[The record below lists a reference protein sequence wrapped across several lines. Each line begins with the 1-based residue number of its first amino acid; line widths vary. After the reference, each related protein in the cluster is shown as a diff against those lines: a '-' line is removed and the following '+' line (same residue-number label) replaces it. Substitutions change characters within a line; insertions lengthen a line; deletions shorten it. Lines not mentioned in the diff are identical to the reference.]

1 MPPPCDA
8 ALEAAVKA
16 EEKKTGEEAP
26 YFGAETQREALEL
39 PAWKRIGKAWKNRA
53 PDTCWQ
59 AYVSRYP
66 VDGAPPRY
74 EETVK
79 AEVLRGDH
87 DALLKKAAG
96 RCFQSDLHVYK
107 CTSQFVTIVDCRTVQ
122 TRLVALGYKEKAET
136 WAAALDVEVAA
147 LKERYEGRSFFYDED
162 GSEHVVDDVGFYGK
176 HPEPVAICVCVAVGN
191 SDEFHRGDEWTA
203 GFDDVETWSVGG
215 VVEEAPPP
223 PALPPVPEPPKP
235 PKAPTTRGGRKR
247 AAARTAMS
255 EGARQTNEKR
265 QKKAAVGAAAD
276 KAEAKDDVEPD
287 DGAFRDYV
295 PPHEQI
301 EGDARPTTVNDD
313 ALRATIG
320 DASLLDDATVQT
332 PLQRKLAPMQ
342 MKRPPKDA
350 PVVLP
355 GEVLPRIGE
364 VGWTIEGDRDLTKLT
379 RAVEIITGEIEDA
392 CGGSGRRGDP
402 KNHAADVYLDG
413 KHVKV
418 KNNRNGAGCLHVV
431 GPNDGTSSDKSRA
444 FLSYVKRLAAKAHG
458 EDKAALEFFAAQCER
473 WLFTRTLLV
482 ELATYPAGRAGDS
495 HRDLEEPDLK
505 TQHDYRHRG
514 GEAKGFHFAGP
525 VKLRLAL
532 SVVGKRSMSFR
543 DARGW
548 VATIDRSPGRGV
560 CFVDGAHTRSRGVV
574 EHRND
579 AGDAPGATL
588 ILTFRA
594 DASSAFDHM
603 TPAARLFAHAGIAL
617 FAAH

>member
-1 MPPPCDA
+1 
-8 ALEAAVKA
+8 
-16 EEKKTGEEAP
+16 
-26 YFGAETQREALEL
+26 
-39 PAWKRIGKAWKNRA
+39 
-53 PDTCWQ
+53 
-59 AYVSRYP
+59 
-66 VDGAPPRY
+66 
-74 EETVK
+74 
-79 AEVLRGDH
+79 
-87 DALLKKAAG
+87 
-96 RCFQSDLHVYK
+96 
-107 CTSQFVTIVDCRTVQ
+107 
-122 TRLVALGYKEKAET
+122 
-136 WAAALDVEVAA
+136 
-147 LKERYEGRSFFYDED
+147 
-162 GSEHVVDDVGFYGK
+162 
-176 HPEPVAICVCVAVGN
+176 
-191 SDEFHRGDEWTA
+191 
-203 GFDDVETWSVGG
+203 
-215 VVEEAPPP
+215 
-223 PALPPVPEPPKP
+223 
-235 PKAPTTRGGRKR
+235 
-247 AAARTAMS
+247 MS

-301 EGDARPTTVNDD
+301 EGDARPKTVNDD

-473 WLFTRTLLV
+473 WLFARTLLV
-482 ELATYPAGRAGDS
+482 ELATYPAGNQGNE
-495 HRDLEEPDLK
+495 HRDDEEPDLK
-505 TQHDYRHRG
+505 NQHDHQDRG
-514 GEAKGFHFAGP
+514 GEAKGYPKAGP
-525 VKLRLAL
+525 VRLRLAL
-532 SVVGKRSMSFR
+532 SLLGKRSMSFR

-560 CFVDGAHTRSRGVV
+560 CFVDGAHTGSRGVV
-574 EHRND
+574 EHCND

-588 ILTFRA
+588 IVTLRRHRT
-594 DASSAFDHM
+594 SAFAHM
-603 TPAARLFAHAGIAL
+603 SEAQRLFAHTGIAL
-617 FAAH
+617 F